1 MTDNHNHQFG
11 VGDGIPV
18 ELPVIVHDEPARN

>member
-1 MTDNHNHQFG
+1 MTDNHNHHFG
-11 VGDGIPV
+11 AGSIPV